1 MDDAQLRRHLSAPR
15 AVVLDILG
23 DQGYADSTQI
33 LHAWIGRKPA
43 MTEAHRRRLPRMV
56 GEVVWR
62 LKNLE
67 WIRDT
72 AGTYSLTELG
82 ERARTHARAPR

>member
-82 ERARTHARAPR
+82 ERARTHARTPR

>member
-1 MDDAQLRRHLSAPR
+1 MDILSAE
-15 AVVLDILG
+15 G
-23 DQGYADSTQI
+23 HADSTRI
-33 LHAWIGRKPA
+33 VHAWMDRRPA

-56 GEVVWR
+56 GEIVWR
-62 LKNLE
+62 LRNLE
-67 WIRDT
+67 WIRYA

>member
-1 MDDAQLRRHLSAPR
+1 MDDAQLKRHLSAPR
-15 AVVLDILG
+15 ALVLDIIG
-23 DQGYADSTQI
+23 AEGQADNAQI
-33 LHAWIGRKPA
+33 LHAWIDCKPT

-56 GEVVWR
+56 GEIVWR